1 MAERARARDDS
12 GAALILALV
21 FLIVAALTLTALVS
35 FAGTGLLD
43 TAGFTSQRGLQYGAN
58 GAVEIAIQN
67 VRSQPTVYKTSG
79 NCLGKAPTTSVT
91 IAENHLSTPY
101 RVYCKGTSV
110 STAIPL
116 SSSAAINGSIVQT
129 SVLFTATRESV
140 VGFGFGREGS
150 SGVIAV
156 ISETTHLGTIRLA
169 TTAPSGYP
177 ASAFELFAPYQRLV
191 TFYACR
197 ATTCTLVTQTGVDEL
212 TPKSVLV
219 KAVVGFGDI
228 ASTGQYACTA
238 TPTTKQ
244 TTTCGESMVVTQWTV
259 SSANH

>member
-1 MAERARARDDS
+1 MMADLSRGRDDS

-43 TAGFTSQRGLQYGAN
+43 TAGFTSERGQQYGAN
-58 GAVEIAIQN
+58 GAVEIAIQR
-67 VRSQPTVYKTSG
+67 VRSQPTVYKTLG
-79 NCLGKAPTTSVT
+79 NCLGTAPTTSVT
-91 IAENHLSTPY
+91 IVENHLSTPY
-101 RVYCKGTSV
+101 SVYCQGTSV
-110 STAIPL
+110 SSAIPL
-116 SSSAAINGSIVQT
+116 SSSAVINGSIVQT

-156 ISETTHLGTIRLA
+156 ISETTHLGTITLA

-177 ASAFELFAPYQRLV
+177 ASAFDLFSPYQRLV

-197 ATTCTLVTQTGVDEL
+197 ATTCTVVTNTGSDEL

-219 KAVVGFGDI
+219 KAVVGFGDM
-228 ASTGQYACTA
+228 ASTGQYACTVK
-238 TPTTKQ
+238 TNV